1 MEVSNIKKVTMKN
14 FVLILSFL
22 TSFSLQGQDKVD
34 QIFTALGNGNVEDL
48 SKYMHP
54 RVEVHL
60 LDRVSVY
67 NKNTSITALR
77 RFYNQNKPIEYKRIH
92 RGASRAKNSLY
103 SIGKLSTENG
113 DYRVYL
119 YVKRSGE
126 DIYIEE
132 IRIDRE

>member
-1 MEVSNIKKVTMKN
+1 MKN